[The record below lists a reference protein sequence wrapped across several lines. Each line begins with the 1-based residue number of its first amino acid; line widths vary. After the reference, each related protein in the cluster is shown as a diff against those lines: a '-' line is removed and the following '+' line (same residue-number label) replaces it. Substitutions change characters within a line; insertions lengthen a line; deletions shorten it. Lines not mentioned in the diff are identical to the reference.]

1 MEKIMGY
8 GRKALF
14 LVRVLSGYE
23 ERRIRFLRLQ
33 IQNRVEQALERRS
46 VFRIRYKNKP
56 YHRNSVD

>member
-1 MEKIMGY
+1 MGY

-33 IQNRVEQALERRS
+33 IQNRVEQVTR
-46 VFRIRYKNKP
+46 
-56 YHRNSVD
+56 